1 MINFQYYL
9 YQSIGNRIRFY
20 RKNVIGQ
27 AQADFIEMLKGEGLF
42 MDRQRLS
49 LIENGR
55 NIEGKNPYLLS
66 ETQIDLFQKIYK
78 ISRTKLLFGE
88 YEERMRLIKLILL
101 SLLMNGVSNTKTNQQ
116 WHPFFVDPIEDESEF
131 IRTSML
137 NLTNQSLKEEATTVF
152 IGHNRAKTKKIV
164 ARISD
169 YLHEEYPFFFNKINR
184 RDYQLLASEYEHE
197 FEKSSNLFLK
207 LLFGNLD
214 YSMDFFDS
222 LLNLSQQ
229 LDEYKQ
235 APTQLLLNRG
245 QYGDLAIGWLEIRFP
260 LFIKA
265 FNEVWKR
272 HGKRFCD
279 FFQSQLFDCR
289 TEHFSSNNVMK
300 DLTSDYVHSLL
311 TSEEFISLLE
321 ELLTIDEYTEET
333 MIGHNYARN
342 LLQTTINENLKDDR
356 IYSKDIYDEEKYFY
370 DVRQLNFLVKQS
382 NKLNAKQSRLAL
394 FACNY
399 VEIKKVSE

>member
-9 YQSIGNRIRFY
+9 YKSIGNRVRFY
-20 RKNVIGQ
+20 RKNVLGQ

-66 ETQIDLFQKIYK
+66 ETQIDLFQKIFK
-78 ISRTKLLFGE
+78 TSRTKLLFGE

-169 YLHEEYPFFFNKINR
+169 YLHEEYPFFFNKTNR
-184 RDYQLLASEYEHE
+184 RDYHLLASEYEQE

-235 APTQLLLNRG
+235 APIQLLLNRG

-279 FFQSQLFDCR
+279 FFQSQLYDCR